1 MGMTT
6 WNPVREML
14 AVNEAMNRY
23 FGNDVRQSAS
33 REANHR
39 EAIATLPIDA
49 YTTGD
54 EIVVLATLPGVSP
67 DEVNISIEGDTL
79 TIEGEI
85 PALLEN
91 VDYQFAERFHG
102 KFRRTLRLNVP
113 VDLNGI
119 EATSE
124 NGVLTLTLPKAEEV
138 KPKQI
143 KVSTH

>member
-1 MGMTT
+1 
-6 WNPVREML
+6 
-14 AVNEAMNRY
+14 MNRY
-23 FGNDVRQSAS
+23 MARQS
-33 REANHR
+33 ETNHR

-49 YTTGD
+49 YTTED
-54 EIVVLATLPGVSP
+54 EIVVLATLPGINP
-67 DEVNISIEGDTL
+67 DDVNITLEDDML

-85 PALLEN
+85 PARLEN

-102 KFRRTLRLNVP
+102 KFRRTLRLNVT
-113 VDLNGI
+113 VDLSGI

-143 KVSTH
+143 KVTTN

>member
-1 MGMTT
+1 MGMTI
-6 WNPVREML
+6 WNPVREMR
-14 AVNEAMNRY
+14 AMNEAMNRY
-23 FGNDVRQSAS
+23 FGNGETHWG
-33 REANHR
+33 EANHR
-39 EAIATLPIDA
+39 EAAAALPIDA
-49 YTTGD
+49 YTTD
-54 EIVVLATLPGVSP
+54 NEIVVLATLPGLAP
-67 DEVNISIEGDTL
+67 DEVRISIEGDTL

-85 PALLEN
+85 PARLEN

-113 VDLNGI
+113 VDLSGV

-143 KVSTH
+143 KVSAS